1 MAALRLADE
10 LAWQAFWHTAR
21 RAQGP
26 LPEALL
32 HESALELEPQGF
44 RLFRNGGLPLLERR
58 TGDFVEEI
66 LLVPGPEVEGGR
78 SVNARVHVSSQRLR
92 EFRERYWQPASLAP
106 AVLAGG
112 DVGWFDLPP
121 AHVEWRVETER
132 DVAELLSVLTE
143 SVLPWLEVFWDL
155 PRLWD
160 ALEHGGYPLL
170 RPAVAVEL
178 AGAWVGKGE
187 GLRLLRAL
195 ARLDAF
201 SEEERARL
209 LRMARTYGWVR
220 PGSHAALFAL

>member
-1 MAALRLADE
+1 MAAYRFADE
-10 LAWQAFWHTAR
+10 LAWQTFWHSAR

-32 HESALELEPQGF
+32 HETALELEPHGF
-44 RLFRNGGLPLLERR
+44 RLFRNGGLPLLDRR

-112 DVGWFDLPP
+112 DLGWFELPP
-121 AHVEWRVETER
+121 AHAAWRVETER
-132 DVAELLSVLTE
+132 DVAELLSVVTE
-143 SVLPWLEVFWDL
+143 SVLPWLEAFWEL
-155 PRLWD
+155 RKLWD
-160 ALEHGGYPLL
+160 AFENGGYPLL

-178 AGAWVGKGE
+178 AGALVGKGE
-187 GLRLLRAL
+187 GLRLLRGL
-195 ARLDAF
+195 ARADSF
-201 SEEERARL
+201 SVDERARL

-220 PGSHAALFAL
+220 PGSAATLFAL